1 MNRYRLNVS
10 FTGTMT
16 QVSLVG
22 KLKKYLYDTM
32 EVPASEDQQGLV
44 YELFMSVLIVLNA
57 IAMIIGTVGA
67 IQQEF
72 DWILAPLEY
81 FSLVIFSVE
90 YILLLWVCTESPA
103 FSDPIRGRFN
113 YMLTPVAVI
122 NLLSVLPAFI
132 PLLIPFD
139 LRALRLLRL
148 FRIIRLLKLTKY
160 SDSLKIIFR
169 ALDAKKEQFILTFVA
184 VIVFVIITSI
194 FVYYAETGEN
204 PAEAF
209 SDLPHTIW
217 WGMETLSPVSGEDA
231 VPITMTGRLIM
242 TTYALLQIA
251 IFAIPAGIMCSAFDE
266 EWAKEH
272 EARTCAAEAASSKT
286 LVSCPH
292 CEKSFEYRV
301 PEEKP

>member
-1 MNRYRLNVS
+1 MA
-10 FTGTMT
+10 
-16 QVSLVG
+16 QVSPIQ
-22 KLKKYLYDTM
+22 KIKKFFYDTM

-44 YELFMSVLIVLNA
+44 YELFMSVLIILNA
-57 IAMIIGTVGA
+57 IAMIVGTVGV
-67 IQQEF
+67 IQQEY
-72 DWILAPLEY
+72 DWIFAPFEY
-81 FSLVIFSVE
+81 FSLIIFSVE
-90 YILLLWVCTESPA
+90 YIILLWVCTENPA
-103 FSDPIRGRFN
+103 FSDPVRGRIH
-113 YMLTPVAVI
+113 YMLTPIALI
-122 NLLSVLPAFI
+122 NLASVLPAFI
-132 PLLIPFD
+132 PFLVPFD

-204 PAEAF
+204 PSEAF

-217 WGMETLSPVSGEDA
+217 WGLETLSPVSGEDA
-231 VPITMTGRLIM
+231 VPITMTGKLIM
-242 TTYALLQIA
+242 TMYALLQIA

-272 EARTCAAEAASSKT
+272 EARTCAAEASSKT

-292 CEKSFEYRV
+292 CDKAFEYSGKD
-301 PEEKP
+301 EKP

>member
-1 MNRYRLNVS
+1 MAD
-10 FTGTMT
+10 
-16 QVSLVG
+16 VSLVG
-22 KLKKYLYDTM
+22 RLRRFLYDTM
-32 EVPASEDQQGLV
+32 EVPASEDRQGLV
-44 YELFMSVLIVLNA
+44 YELFMSVLIILNA

-67 IQQEF
+67 IQQEY
-72 DWILAPLEY
+72 DWILAPFEY
-81 FSLVIFSVE
+81 FSLIIFSVE
-90 YILLLWVCTESPA
+90 YVILLWVCTENPE
-103 FSDPIRGRFN
+103 FSDPFRGRIN
-113 YMLTPVAVI
+113 YILTPIALI

-132 PLLIPFD
+132 PFLIPFD

-194 FVYYAETGEN
+194 FVYYAENGTN

-217 WGMETLSPVSGEDA
+217 WGLETLSPVSGEDA
-231 VPITMTGRLIM
+231 VPITVTGKMIM
-242 TTYALLQIA
+242 TVYALLQIA

-266 EWAKEH
+266 QWAKEYDASLRAAPADPPV
-272 EARTCAAEAASSKT
+272 AR
-286 LVSCPH
+286 VQISCPH
-292 CEKSFEYRV
+292 CAQTFDFDADKG
-301 PEEKP
+301 K

>member
-1 MNRYRLNVS
+1 VVAVSLVS
-10 FTGTMT
+10 FTGIMA
-16 QVSLVG
+16 QVSLIG
-22 KLKKYLYDTM
+22 RLKKFLYDTM
-32 EVPASEDQQGLV
+32 EVPASEDRQGLV

-57 IAMIIGTVGA
+57 IAMIIGTVGT
-67 IQQEF
+67 IQQEY
-72 DWILAPLEY
+72 DWILAPFEY

-90 YILLLWVCTESPA
+90 YIFLLWVCTESPA
-103 FSDPIRGRFN
+103 FSDPIRGRIR

-169 ALDAKKEQFILTFVA
+169 ALDAKKEQFILTFIA

-204 PAEAF
+204 PSEAF
-209 SDLPHTIW
+209 ADLPHTIW
-217 WGMETLSPVSGEDA
+217 WGLETLSPVSAEDA
-231 VPITMTGRLIM
+231 VPITMTGKLIM

-266 EWAKEH
+266 QWAKEYDDQK
-272 EARTCAAEAASSKT
+272 AAAAQAAESRI
-286 LVSCPH
+286 VSCPH
-292 CEKSFEYRV
+292 CAHAFEYE
-301 PEEKP
+301 PDGKK

>member
-1 MNRYRLNVS
+1 MA
-10 FTGTMT
+10 
-16 QVSLVG
+16 QASLIG
-22 KLKKYLYDTM
+22 KLKKFLYDTM
-32 EVPASEDQQGLV
+32 EVPASEDRQGLV

-67 IQQEF
+67 VQQEY
-72 DWILAPLEY
+72 DWILAPFEY
-81 FSLVIFSVE
+81 FSLVIFSVG
-90 YILLLWVCTESPA
+90 YV
-103 FSDPIRGRFN
+103 
-113 YMLTPVAVI
+113 LTPVALI

-169 ALDAKKEQFILTFVA
+169 ALEAKKEQFILTFVA

-204 PAEAF
+204 PSEAF

-217 WGMETLSPVSGEDA
+217 WGLETLSPVSGEDA
-231 VPITMTGRLIM
+231 VPITMTGKLIM

-266 EWAKEH
+266 QWAKEH
-272 EARTCAAEAASSKT
+272 EAARTCAAEAASSNT
-286 LVSCPH
+286 LISCPH

-301 PEEKP
+301 TDEKL

>member
-1 MNRYRLNVS
+1 MS
-10 FTGTMT
+10 
-16 QVSLVG
+16 QVSLLG
-22 KLKKYLYDTM
+22 KLKKFLYDTM

-57 IAMIIGTVGA
+57 LAMIIGTVGA
-67 IQQEF
+67 IQQEY
-72 DWILAPLEY
+72 DWILAPFEY

-90 YILLLWVCTESPA
+90 YIILLWVCTENPA
-103 FSDPIRGRFN
+103 FSDPIRGRIN
-113 YMLTPVAVI
+113 YMLTPVALI
-122 NLLSVLPAFI
+122 NLASVLPAFI
-132 PLLIPFD
+132 PFLVPFD

-169 ALDAKKEQFILTFVA
+169 ALDSKKEQFVLTFVA

-204 PAEAF
+204 PSEAF

-217 WGMETLSPVSGEDA
+217 WGLETLSPVSGEDA
-231 VPITMTGRLIM
+231 VPITVTGKMIM
-242 TTYALLQIA
+242 TIYALLQIA

-266 EWAKEH
+266 QWAKEYN
-272 EARTCAAEAASSKT
+272 ACNAPADPPSPRMQI
-286 LVSCPH
+286 SCPH
-292 CEKSFEYRV
+292 CSQSFEYDAD
-301 PEEKP
+301 EGK

>member
-1 MNRYRLNVS
+1 MAD
-10 FTGTMT
+10 
-16 QVSLVG
+16 VSLVG
-22 KLKKYLYDTM
+22 RLRRFLYDTM
-32 EVPASEDQQGLV
+32 EVPASEDRQGLV
-44 YELFMSVLIVLNA
+44 YELFMSVLIILNA

-67 IQQEF
+67 IQQEY
-72 DWILAPLEY
+72 DWILAPFEY
-81 FSLVIFSVE
+81 FSLIIFSVE
-90 YILLLWVCTESPA
+90 YVILLWVCTENPE
-103 FSDPIRGRFN
+103 FSDPVRGRIN
-113 YMLTPVAVI
+113 YILTPVALI

-132 PLLIPFD
+132 PFLVSFD

-194 FVYYAETGEN
+194 FVYYAENGTN

-217 WGMETLSPVSGEDA
+217 WGLETLSPVSGEDA
-231 VPITMTGRLIM
+231 VPITVTGKMIM
-242 TTYALLQIA
+242 TVYALLQIA

-266 EWAKEH
+266 QWAKEYDASFRAPVDPPV
-272 EARTCAAEAASSKT
+272 AR
-286 LVSCPH
+286 VQISCPH
-292 CEKSFEYRV
+292 CAQTFEYDAD
-301 PEEKP
+301 KQK

>member
-1 MNRYRLNVS
+1 MTGSLRRLS
-10 FTGTMT
+10 I
-16 QVSLVG
+16 SLSLSSLSSTSSCCG
-22 KLKKYLYDTM
+22 SAQK
-32 EVPASEDQQGLV
+32 
-44 YELFMSVLIVLNA
+44 VLHS
-57 IAMIIGTVGA
+57 A
-67 IQQEF
+67 IQ
-72 DWILAPLEY
+72 
-81 FSLVIFSVE
+81 SGGGSVT
-90 YILLLWVCTESPA
+90 C
-103 FSDPIRGRFN
+103 F
-113 YMLTPVAVI
+113 TPVALI

-169 ALDAKKEQFILTFVA
+169 ALDAKKEQFILTFIA

-204 PAEAF
+204 PSEAF
-209 SDLPHTIW
+209 ADLPHTIW
-217 WGMETLSPVSGEDA
+217 WGMETLSPVSAEDA
-231 VPITMTGRLIM
+231 VPITMTGKLIM

-272 EARTCAAEAASSKT
+272 EDPDLRRSRGSVLKDAGILPA
-286 LVSCPH
+286 L
-292 CEKSFEYRV
+292 
-301 PEEKP
+301 